1 MGATQWIVAA
11 ALSWAGAPQDE
22 QGLAGNIAR
31 GLDHCM
37 LMRPAVP
44 EPDPDAVKYSGII
57 DRVSRSNGVE
67 GALVHAVIRA
77 ESSYNPNALS
87 PAGASG
93 LMQLMP
99 DTAKRY
105 GVRDIFDPA
114 QNVQGGVRHLKDLLE
129 MFGGDLELALAAY
142 NAGPYAVIRAG
153 NKVPP
158 DPQTKAYVPRVIGY
172 YRGLQPLSPQ

>member
-31 GLDHCM
+31 G
-37 LMRPAVP
+37 
-44 EPDPDAVKYSGII
+44 
-57 DRVSRSNGVE
+57 
-67 GALVHAVIRA
+67 
-77 ESSYNPNALS
+77 LS